1 MDLAFA
7 LAIWPTVAGR
17 SLHAQIMH
25 ELGWTRFLDQ
35 PSAGLLLEW
44 PIAAQLLKF
53 PVDFKCVFLESPVLG
68 AGELEQDTDI
78 DLLLTFG
85 SGSGKNGT
93 QRLVT
98 AIRANSTHD
107 LRRMW
112 LPNMLFCVDCMVIV

>member
-25 ELGWTRFLDQ
+25 ELGWTRFFDQ

-44 PIAAQLLKF
+44 PTTAQFLKF
-53 PVDFKCVFLESPVLG
+53 PVDFKCFFLESPVLG

-98 AIRANSTHD
+98 AIRAQLYT
-107 LRRMW
+107 
-112 LPNMLFCVDCMVIV
+112 